1 MSTCV
6 VEHDCRE
13 LKRKSVVG
21 FALDFSIPCMYSFL
35 CDPASTLTWN
45 RFWHRRF
52 RRHMDRHKSARM
64 IDIPHFEVP
73 EIIVDDEDGG
83 RQGSKQSNTDGSP
96 HLSATHMPDRNS
108 AFLEAF
114 GLDGSFQFPESGSA
128 VSSPSRS
135 PQLTP
140 HRPTNSAYSF
150 ELQEPSSP
158 HHSRQGSGVSAE
170 GVLEVFSESAW
181 GESLRRSFTRRRS
194 RGGQI

>member
-1 MSTCV
+1 MRRRARLQR
-6 VEHDCRE
+6 VEEEVNR
-13 LKRKSVVG
+13 RVVVG
-21 FALDFSIPCMYSFL
+21 FFDTLYVLRFSGRVL
-35 CDPASTLTWN
+35 TLTRN

-83 RQGSKQSNTDGSP
+83 QSSRQLNTEGSP
-96 HLSATHMPDRNS
+96 QLSATHMPDRNS
-108 AFLEAF
+108 AFREAF
-114 GLDGSFQFPESGSA
+114 GFDEHFMFPDSGSA

-135 PQLTP
+135 PRLTP

-150 ELQEPSSP
+150 DLQEPGSP
-158 HHSRQGSGVSAE
+158 HHSRHGSGVSAE

-181 GESLRRSFTRRRS
+181 GESLRRSFTQRRS
-194 RGGQI
+194 RGGPP